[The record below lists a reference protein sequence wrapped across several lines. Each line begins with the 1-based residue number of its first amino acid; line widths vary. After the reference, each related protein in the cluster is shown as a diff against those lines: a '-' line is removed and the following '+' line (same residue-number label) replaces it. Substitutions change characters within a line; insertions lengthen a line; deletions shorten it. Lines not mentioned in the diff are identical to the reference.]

1 MAHPPAKA
9 SQPDATVEPSRIL
22 LVDDQPEVR
31 RVVRRNLA
39 RAGHFVVEAWNGRVA
54 VELARE
60 ITFDLV
66 ISDLRM
72 PDMSGVELLTALHE
86 YDPDLPVV
94 LTSGSPDPL
103 STAEARSLGVFAYLA
118 KPVPFDIM
126 RATVSRAVEQ
136 RRASNASREQ
146 LEPRASGERLRVARR
161 DGDDE
166 DAERSEERED
176 GDPEDP
182 A

>member
-9 SQPDATVEPSRIL
+9 PQPEALVEPSRVL

-31 RVVRRNLA
+31 RVVRRNLQ

-72 PDMSGVELLTALHE
+72 PDMSGVELLKELHE

-103 STAEARSLGVFAYLA
+103 TVAEASALGVFAYLA
-118 KPVPFDIM
+118 KPVPFELM
-126 RATVSRAVEQ
+126 CETASRAIEK
-136 RRASNASREQ
+136 RRASSANREQ
-146 LEPRASGERLRVARR
+146 LEPCASGERLRVARR
-161 DGDDE
+161 DGDDDDNG
-166 DAERSEERED
+166 DA
-176 GDPEDP
+176 G
-182 A
+182 

>member
-9 SQPDATVEPSRIL
+9 SQPDPIVGPSRVL
-22 LVDDQPEVR
+22 LVEDQPEVR
-31 RVVRRNLA
+31 RVVRRNLV

-54 VELARE
+54 IELARE

-72 PDMSGVELLTALHE
+72 PDMSGVELLAVLHE

-94 LTSGSPDPL
+94 LTSGSLDPL
-103 STAEARSLGVFAYLA
+103 STAEARALGVFAYLA
-118 KPVPFDIM
+118 KPVPFDVM
-126 RATVSRAVEQ
+126 RETARCAVEQ
-136 RRASNASREQ
+136 RRASSARREQ

-161 DGDDE
+161 NEGEGDDGDDDD
-166 DAERSEERED
+166 DA
-176 GDPEDP
+176 G
-182 A
+182 

>member
-1 MAHPPAKA
+1 MATPKA
-9 SQPDATVEPSRIL
+9 SPPNATVEPSRVL

-31 RVVRRNLA
+31 RVVRRNLV
-39 RAGHFVVEAWNGRVA
+39 RAGHLVVEAWNGRVA
-54 VELARE
+54 IELARE

-72 PDMSGVELLTALHE
+72 PDMSGVDLLAALHE

-103 STAEARSLGVFAYLA
+103 TTAEARALGVFAYLP

-126 RATVSRAVEQ
+126 CETTNRAVEQ
-136 RRASNASREQ
+136 RRASSASREQ

-161 DGDDE
+161 N
-166 DAERSEERED
+166 ED
-176 GDPEDP
+176 GEDDGESGEHGGEDDGEDR

>member
-9 SQPDATVEPSRIL
+9 SQPDPVVAPSRVL

-31 RVVRRNLA
+31 RVVRRNLV

-54 VELARE
+54 LELARE
-60 ITFDLV
+60 ISFDLV

-72 PDMSGVELLTALHE
+72 PDMSGVELLALLHE

-103 STAEARSLGVFAYLA
+103 TTAEARALGVFAYLA

-126 RATVSRAVEQ
+126 RETTIRAVEQ
-136 RRASNASREQ
+136 RRASSASREQ
-146 LEPRASGERLRVARR
+146 LEPYASGERLRAARPKDDDDD
-161 DGDDE
+161 DG
-166 DAERSEERED
+166 ED
-176 GDPEDP
+176 GENP